1 MAVRHSSGLRKKTS
15 KHYNFDYFWARHQG
29 TVALLAET
37 LVKDCGG
44 HASDYMGSIA
54 LTFNTFLIASSKKL
68 KKYNDFTFKNAAFT
82 FCIYYVKAHFVRY
95 DSDLMA
101 SEWVNFKNGLGSRI
115 LKLSTFKKK
124 TGKRVRVDTTPDSV
138 IKNIRC
144 RKAEL
149 DWALGFIE
157 EAGGI
162 VPMWELVSSRL
173 TSRYKLIVKYRYILE
188 MTFQDIG
195 DIVGICRERVRQ
207 VIMKALIIIRNTLR
221 SINNKEYLHL
231 FKKDN
236 LGFEY

>member
-1 MAVRHSSGLRKKTS
+1 MAVRRSSGLRKKTS
-15 KHYNFDYFWARHQG
+15 KHNDFDYFWNRHQG
-29 TVALLAET
+29 TVALLAAT

-44 HASDYMGSIA
+44 HAADYMGSIA
-54 LTFNTFLIASSKKL
+54 LTFNTFLIASRKKIKRYSDL
-68 KKYNDFTFKNAAFT
+68 SFKHSAFA

-101 SEWVNFKNGLGSRI
+101 SEWVNFKNGLGSRS
-115 LKLSTFKKK
+115 LNLSSFKESKGKK
-124 TGKRVRVDTTPDSV
+124 VKVTTPSDSV

-144 RKAEL
+144 REAEL
-149 DWALGFIE
+149 NWALGFIE

-173 TSRYKLIVKYRYILE
+173 TARYKLIVKYRYILE

-231 FKKDN
+231 FRKDN
-236 LGFEY
+236 VGFEY